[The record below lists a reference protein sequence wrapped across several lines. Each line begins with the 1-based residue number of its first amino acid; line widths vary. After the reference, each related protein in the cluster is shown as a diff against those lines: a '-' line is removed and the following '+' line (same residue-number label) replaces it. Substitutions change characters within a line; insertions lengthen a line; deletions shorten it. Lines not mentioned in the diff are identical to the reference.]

1 MTRKFTLN
9 WIDWLMILILAGS
22 LALLMTSCAT
32 AEIRDKDGNIIKSI
46 SGRGMFRD
54 IDHSITTFTDGTVT
68 ETLSTKST
76 TSDIMKAG
84 NEIIGTASGIA
95 AKVMP

>member
-1 MTRKFTLN
+1 MKF
-9 WIDWLMILILAGS
+9 
-22 LALLMTSCAT
+22 LLFVIAVVTVFCLFVMGCAT
-32 AEIRDKDGNIIKSI
+32 AEIRDKDGNLIKSI
-46 SGRGMFRD
+46 TGKGMFRD
-54 IDHSITTFTDGTVT
+54 IDHSITTYPDGTVT